1 PARHKAS
8 RTEDREFKARAL
20 YSKPRARFM
29 FFRKRRQYLLAPE
42 ACPGG
47 FACPAG
53 PPGSSLDER
62 SLLGRGGSATAPV
75 VIGAGLLGLSTSALG
90 TQSPAGLNAF
100 PSGHLMA
107 TKPFGA
113 PPDAAQAA
121 PASP

>member
-1 PARHKAS
+1 KGRGRCAKAGGRS
-8 RTEDREFKARAL
+8 
-20 YSKPRARFM
+20 M
-29 FFRKRRQYLLAPE
+29 FFRKGGQYLLAPE

-62 SLLGRGGSATAPV
+62 SLLGRRGSATAPV

-100 PSGHLMA
+100 PPGPLVPP
-107 TKPFGA
+107 KPFGA